1 MKAIFLILSSLTVF
15 SFLYTACSA
24 SGSNPEEAK
33 AVETVIRVK
42 AEPVQR
48 QTMADTLTIYGEV
61 AFRQET
67 FLASQFDGRLSDFA
81 LLTGDRVE
89 KGQKI
94 AVIIPRNR
102 EALLHL
108 DNQTPAEVR
117 ELAEKEIKTIP
128 LFSPIDGVV
137 LEVLR
142 HTGDVVQPGEQIAHI
157 GEDRLLEIRGQL
169 PVKYIEAARQ
179 AHQAQAAFYGLDLPP
194 LQLPVAAISADI
206 DPQTQS
212 TIMRLD
218 LPNLA
223 GHFRP
228 GMRVKLSLL
237 DRYHSGALTVPRSA
251 LREDEGIFNVFV
263 LESGR
268 VKKQEVKTGI
278 MEGERVEILK
288 GVNNNDTV
296 VTDGV
301 YSLEDGM
308 EVEVE

>member
-1 MKAIFLILSSLTVF
+1 
-15 SFLYTACSA
+15 
-24 SGSNPEEAK
+24 
-33 AVETVIRVK
+33 
-42 AEPVQR
+42 
-48 QTMADTLTIYGEV
+48 MADTLTIYGEV
-61 AFRQET
+61 VFRQET
-67 FLASQFDGRLSDFA
+67 FLASQFEGRLSDFS

-137 LEVLR
+137 LDVSR
-142 HTGDVVQPGEQIAHI
+142 HSGDVVQPGEQIAHI

-179 AHQAQAAFYGLDLPP
+179 SQQVQATFYGLDLPP
-194 LQLPVAAISADI
+194 LHLPIAAVSADI
-206 DPQTQS
+206 DPLTQS
-212 TIMRLD
+212 TTMRLD
-218 LPNLA
+218 LPNPA

-237 DRYHSGALTVPRSA
+237 DQHHSGALTVPRSA
-251 LREDEGIFNVFV
+251 LREDEGVFNVFV

-268 VKKQEVKTGI
+268 AKKQEVKTGI
-278 MEGERVEILK
+278 MEGNRVEILE
-288 GVNNNDTV
+288 GVKNNDAV
-296 VTDGV
+296 ITDGV

-308 EVEVE
+308 EVEVQ